1 MGKPQTPTETQAR
14 ELQPG
19 TVLDEFRIER
29 KIGEGG
35 MARLYLAVNLESSTK
50 SSKVPRQSYGID
62 PVCVVSLE
70 NEMRLAPY
78 LEDFPHAHMP
88 EARGPPQAAISSW
101 TTSRGWTCSPPEE
114 AGFLSEGGGRVAH
127 RKIVLAMSELTSWR
141 ILHLD
146 SEAVERDH
154 VRRERPLGGFRSGQ
168 SPGSARSH
176 L

>member
-35 MARLYLAVNLESSTK
+35 MARLYLAVNLEGQYK
-50 SSKVPRQSYGID
+50 VLKVPRQSYGID

-88 EARGPPQAAISSW
+88 EARGAASGGYLVMDYIQ
-101 TTSRGWTCSPPEE
+101 GWTCSP
-114 AGFLSEGGGRVAH
+114 
-127 RKIVLAMSELTSWR
+127 T
-141 ILHLD
+141 
-146 SEAVERDH
+146 
-154 VRRERPLGGFRSGQ
+154 
-168 SPGSARSH
+168 
-176 L
+176 